1 MGERMTLTLN
11 RNTKVTE
18 MVQYAEDIKAKL
30 ISWQGR
36 LYLYTLTGHAIEI
49 KTEK

>member
-1 MGERMTLTLN
+1 MTLTLN
-11 RNTKVTE
+11 RKTKMAE
-18 MVQYAEDIKAKL
+18 MVQYAKDIEAKF